1 MGNILLRIQDLNQH
15 VVDQD
20 TTNEKLEVSLN
31 FTSDGLQLSPVSYA
45 KLLVYLT
52 QKQQFKADV
61 YGLGT
66 IVHNF
71 EQKVAQVLGK
81 EKAIYMPTGTMANHI
96 AMRLHCSREQNAVVH
111 EQSHMYRDCGN
122 AISHL
127 SGIPLIPISTTN
139 FSFSA
144 EHIEKIIK
152 DASEDKITTQLGA
165 IAIETPVRRNNLE
178 NVSFDTMRDISVF
191 ARKNDIALHLDGA
204 RIIGAA
210 ALSNKKV
217 EDFTSLFDTVYLSLY
232 KHFNSISGAI
242 LAGSKE
248 QINDLHNERR
258 MFGGGLR
265 SCWENIIVAD
275 FFLTGFE
282 ERFAK
287 AQEIGKTFLNL
298 LSKHSNF
305 SFEELENGT
314 NVYKLCLD
322 NENPIVFREKLLSKG
337 IDFPEFNA
345 KNNCF
350 YIKINE
356 SILHFGIEK
365 MIALFTNKD

>member
-15 VVDQD
+15 VPDSD
-20 TTNEKLEVSLN
+20 STSEKLEVSLN

-52 QKQQFKADV
+52 QKQQIKADV
-61 YGLGT
+61 YSLGT
-66 IVHNF
+66 IVSNF
-71 EQKVAQVLGK
+71 EQKVARALGK

-96 AMRLHCSREQNAVVH
+96 AMRLHCSRGQKAVVH
-111 EQSHMYRDCGN
+111 NQSHIYRDCGN

-139 FSFSA
+139 FSFSTEDIDKIIIDA
-144 EHIEKIIK
+144 SEEKII
-152 DASEDKITTQLGA
+152 TQIGA
-165 IAIETPVRRNNLE
+165 IAIETPVRRNNLQNYSYE
-178 NVSFDTMRDISVF
+178 TIKDISNF

-242 LAGSKE
+242 LAGSKA
-248 QINDLHNERR
+248 QINNLHNERR

-265 SCWENIIVAD
+265 ACWENIIVAD

-282 ERFAK
+282 ERFTK
-287 AQEIGKTFLNL
+287 AQDIGKTFFSQ
-298 LSKHSNF
+298 LSKNSNF
-305 SFEELENGT
+305 RFEALENGT
-314 NVYKLCLD
+314 NIYKLFLD
-322 NENPIVFREKLLSKG
+322 NENPTVFREKLLNKG
-337 IDFPEFNA
+337 IDFPEFDT

-350 YIKINE
+350 FIKINE
-356 SILHFGIEK
+356 SILHFSMEK
-365 MIALFTNKD
+365 MITLFTED